1 MLFVDAIVLIDKT
14 RVGLNDKL
22 EKWRHALKFRGFILS
37 RSKAENLRCGF
48 SGVEGGG
55 EEVTMGE
62 VVVSRVEKFRY
73 LGSII
78 KKRGDIDSDIDHRIR
93 VGWQKWRNASRV
105 LCDKKIHVRLK
116 GRVYHMVIRPT
127 VFYGVE
133 CWPIKK
139 TQVQILMVL
148 EIRMIRWMCGYTRLD
163 KIRIV
168 VLREKVGVVLIEE
181 KMSETRLR

>member
-1 MLFVDAIVLIDKT
+1 M
-14 RVGLNDKL
+14 
-22 EKWRHALKFRGFILS
+22 
-37 RSKAENLRCGF
+37 
-48 SGVEGGG
+48 
-55 EEVTMGE
+55 
-62 VVVSRVEKFRY
+62 
-73 LGSII
+73 
-78 KKRGDIDSDIDHRIR
+78 
-93 VGWQKWRNASRV
+93 
-105 LCDKKIHVRLK
+105 
-116 GRVYHMVIRPT
+116 
-127 VFYGVE
+127 FYGVE